1 MKRETKILLGK
12 AIDSLVLSIEHFN
25 RPWDKGREEAVLILM
40 DRSFELLLK
49 AIIVHRN
56 GKIREA
62 RAKETI
68 GFDKCVRKCV
78 SDPVLNCLTEQQAFT
93 IQIINSLRDAA
104 QHYILDIS
112 EQQLY
117 IYSQAGATLFNQL
130 LADVFG
136 KKLSTYIPERVLPI
150 STSPPRDFISVI
162 DTEFSEIKKLLRPKS
177 RKRLEARAKIR
188 SLAIVESSLKGVRT
202 QPSKPEL
209 EGVARQIEKGK
220 NWRDI
225 FPGVASLSLDSSGE
239 GPSISI
245 RLTKKEGEAVHLVPE
260 GTPGATV
267 MAVKPVNELGYYCL
281 GLYQLADKLEITPPK
296 LLAVIRKIGLQDD
309 REYFKKFKIGATEY
323 KRYSAKAVLHLK
335 NTLPSL
341 DIDQIWEEDKALKKK
356 MKK

>member
-1 MKRETKILLGK
+1 MKREAKILLGK

-25 RPWDKGREEAVLILM
+25 RPWDKGREEAVLIFM

-62 RAKETI
+62 RAKGTI

-78 SDPVLNCLTEQQAFT
+78 SDPLLNCISEQQAFT

-130 LADVFG
+130 LTEVFG
-136 KKLSTYIPERVLPI
+136 KQLSDYIPERVLPI
-150 STSPPRDFISVI
+150 STSPPRDFVAVI
-162 DTEFSEIKKLLRPKS
+162 DTEFSEIKKLLRPRA

-188 SLAIVESSLKGVRT
+188 SLAIVESSLKGIRT
-202 QPSKPEL
+202 QPSKPHL
-209 EGVARQIEKGK
+209 EGIARQIEKGK
-220 NWRDI
+220 NWREI

-267 MAVKPVNELGYYCL
+267 MAIKRVDELGYYCL
-281 GLYQLADKLEITPPK
+281 GLHQLADKLEITPPR
-296 LLAVIRKIGLQDD
+296 LLAVIRKIGLQEDS
-309 REYFKKFKIGATEY
+309 EYFKTFKIGATEY
-323 KRYSAKAVLHLK
+323 KRYSPKALQQLRD
-335 NTLPSL
+335 NLPSL
-341 DIDQIWEEDKALKKK
+341 DVDEIWEEDKALRKKI
-356 MKK
+356 KK